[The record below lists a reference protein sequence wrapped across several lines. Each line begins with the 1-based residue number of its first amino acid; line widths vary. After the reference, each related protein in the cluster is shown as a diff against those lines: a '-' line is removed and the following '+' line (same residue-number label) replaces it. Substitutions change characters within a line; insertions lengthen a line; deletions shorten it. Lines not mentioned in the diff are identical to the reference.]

1 MRIFVAFTALALLA
15 ACQPPVPDSRVGG
28 VGFDNYSDYL
38 ARREAALAGQTRTAA
53 APSAQPIVPPVA
65 AAPAAGMT
73 ATGAPT
79 SADLAGAGITGGGN
93 LPAQVRPAPTALPAQ
108 PQQPAAAALPAQQ
121 APLPNNAGI
130 SDEQD
135 FSAVSGRETI
145 QSDKER
151 IAANKSQYQQ
161 VAPSALPERDASSA
175 GAVNLVEYALNA
187 PNRLGEAIYPRSK
200 ILLSNWQKN
209 CARYATPEDAQQA
222 FLKAGGPARDGKNLD
237 PDGDGFACYWDP
249 TPFQKV
255 RG

>member
-1 MRIFVAFTALALLA
+1 
-15 ACQPPVPDSRVGG
+15 VGG
-28 VGFDNYSDYL
+28 VGFDSYSNYL
-38 ARREAALAGQTRTAA
+38 ARREAALSGQTRTAA
-53 APSAQPIVPPVA
+53 ASAAQPIVPPVV
-65 AAPAAGMT
+65 AAPS
-73 ATGAPT
+73 TGAPT
-79 SADLAGAGITGGGN
+79 SADLASAGITGGGSQTT
-93 LPAQVRPAPTALPAQ
+93 QVQPAQ
-108 PQQPAAAALPAQQ
+108 PQQPAVAAQPAPQ
-121 APLPNNAGI
+121 APSPNNAGI

-135 FSAVSGRETI
+135 FSAVAGRETI

-151 IAANKSQYQQ
+151 IAANRSQYQQ

-175 GAVNLVEYALNA
+175 AAVNLVEYALKA

-222 FLKAGGPARDGKNLD
+222 FLKAGGPTRDGKNLD